1 MYNHKKNTNYER
13 MYWSEVT
20 KKKRM
25 EEEYERK
32 VTELERRLVCFNHL
46 KSENKRLNERLNLY
60 KGQELNNLSTVEE
73 IQELK
78 QKIKNYEINF
88 KNFFY

>member
-1 MYNHKKNTNYER
+1 MHNRKKNTNYES
-13 MYWSEVT
+13 MYWSQVT
-20 KKKRM
+20 KRKRM

-32 VTELERRLVCFNHL
+32 VTELERRLVCFNYL
-46 KSENKRLNERLNLY
+46 KYENKRLNERLNLY

>member
-1 MYNHKKNTNYER
+1 MYRFPNEKKYES
-13 MYWSEVT
+13 MYWSQVN
-20 KKKRM
+20 KRKCM

-32 VTELERRLVCFNHL
+32 VTELERRLVFFNHL
-46 KSENKRLNERLNLY
+46 KSENKRLKERLYLY
-60 KGQELNNLSTVEE
+60 KEQELNNLSTVEE

-78 QKIKNYEINF
+78 QKIRTYEINF